1 MNFVV
6 LLDVLADISYL
17 LGIIPLFIYIYN
29 RKKVNQETVYL
40 LSFLVLMFV
49 VSIFDPLN
57 QKYFRISTT
66 IWYRFY
72 CIIEFY
78 TVLYFYYKVLKNKKI
93 MFFFGILYFL
103 VYTYLLKDFSFDQKV
118 YNDMPIN
125 LIMVLMVIV
134 LSVQWFIEV
143 FKTME
148 DIPLY
153 NRSAF
158 YYISNFLVFYC
169 RTFLVL
175 LMADYLRQEKLGI
188 TSFWVIIAL
197 LNVITKIVLIVVI
210 WKSSPKKLIMK
221 I

>member
-1 MNFVV
+1 MNFVAI
-6 LLDVLADISYL
+6 LDILADISYF

-29 RKKVNQETVYL
+29 RREVNQETVYL
-40 LSFLVLMFV
+40 FSFLVLMFV

-57 QKYFRISTT
+57 QKYFRISTI

-78 TVLYFYYKVLKNKKI
+78 TVLYFYYKTLKYKKI
-93 MFFFGILYFL
+93 MSFFGVLYFL
-103 VYTYLLKDFSFDQKV
+103 VYAYLLKDFSFDQKV

-125 LIMVLMVIV
+125 LIMVLMVIT

-143 FKTME
+143 FKKME

-158 YYISNFLVFYC
+158 YYISIFLIFYC
-169 RTFLVL
+169 GTFLVL

-197 LNVITKIVLIVVI
+197 LNVITKIILIVVI
-210 WKSSPKKLIMK
+210 WKASSKKLIMK
-221 I
+221 T